1 MPLRCVLNTFC
12 YHSNEDAL
20 MSDATTS
27 SVDTPFFSAPLAPS
41 HSVNGSTPLRKHRR
55 QEGQSSEQASKRI
68 VAMRSSTTTLTP
80 VISPTHTSIPNTPL
94 SRRPNLSLNPINNSS
109 TNMSEASPSTFH
121 CPKPTSPAPTEIAY
135 DISHNI
141 EQSPEER
148 IDSPS
153 SRDQSPRL
161 CIRADA

>member
-1 MPLRCVLNTFC
+1 MPLRRVLNTFC

-20 MSDATTS
+20 MSNTTTS

-41 HSVNGSTPLRKHRR
+41 CSVNGSTPLRKRRR
-55 QEGQSSEQASKRI
+55 QEGQSSERASKRI
-68 VAMRSSTTTLTP
+68 TAMRSSTTTSTP
-80 VISPTHTSIPNTPL
+80 VVSPTQTSIPDTPL

-109 TNMSEASPSTFH
+109 TNMPESSPSTSH
-121 CPKPTSPAPTEIAY
+121 CPKPASPAPTEIAY

-148 IDSPS
+148 IDSLS

-161 CIRADA
+161 CVRADA